1 MSTDNTT
8 GSADGWS
15 TESFGSLGERLAI
28 PLSVLIVL
36 GAWTLAAVST
46 PSYIFPTIPELLASM
61 AGIFGS
67 GGEFSIIENYG
78 MTLLRVLA
86 ATVLCLVAGVSV
98 GILVGTSKRA
108 DDYLFV
114 YILGTFAFP
123 SVIWAFLAVIWFGL
137 TTWFVAVFTVFM
149 VVAPYV
155 AITIKEGI
163 EELDSDLT
171 EMAESFD
178 ASSYLVWQNIYIPH
192 LYPHIFASTRLTLT
206 LAWKIPLIAEIFGTQ
221 VGLGEII
228 NYYFEANQNDMIIAW
243 VLPMMVLMFL
253 IDRGL
258 KRVETERFSW
268 RETSEPTQTP

>member
-1 MSTDNTT
+1 MSTDSVT
-8 GSADGWS
+8 SPADGWS
-15 TESFGSLGERLAI
+15 TGRIGSLGERFAVPI
-28 PLSVLIVL
+28 SVVVVL
-36 GAWTLAAVST
+36 VAWNLAATAT
-46 PSYIFPTIPELLASM
+46 PSYIFPTTPELLTNM
-61 AGIFGS
+61 VGIFGVE
-67 GGEFSIIENYG
+67 GEFSVIENYG
-78 MTLLRVLA
+78 MTLLRVLV
-86 ATVLCLVAGVSV
+86 ATVICLVV
-98 GILVGTSKRA
+98 GISAGILMGTSERA

-149 VVAPYV
+149 IVAPYV

-171 EMAESFD
+171 EMADSFD
-178 ASSYLVWQNIYIPH
+178 ASSYLVWQNIYVPH

-206 LAWKIPLIAEIFGTQ
+206 LAWKITLIAEIFGTK

-243 VLPMMVLMFL
+243 VLPMMALMFL

-258 KRVETERFSW
+258 RRIETERFSW
-268 RETSEPTQTP
+268 RDSDEPTQAA